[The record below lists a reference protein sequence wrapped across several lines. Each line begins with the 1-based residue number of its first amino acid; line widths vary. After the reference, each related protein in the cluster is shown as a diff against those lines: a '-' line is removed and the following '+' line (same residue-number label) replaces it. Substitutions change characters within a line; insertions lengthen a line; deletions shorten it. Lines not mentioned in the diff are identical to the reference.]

1 MAALRTAQMSGG
13 IVAGI
18 QEAGVKPN
26 RATWSTLLKCLDA
39 NSKEQNIARTM
50 DLISSMDE
58 PMDEVLLSA
67 VAEAQ
72 VRVRGSSGRCDAP

>member
-1 MAALRTAQMSGG
+1 MSGG

-18 QEAGVKPN
+18 QEAGVNPN

-50 DLISSMDE
+50 DLISSLDE
-58 PMDEVLLSA
+58 PMDEVLLLCTDLGCS
-67 VAEAQ
+67 VLLPKCHPLLKLTFE
-72 VRVRGSSGRCDAP
+72 R

>member
-13 IVAGI
+13 IVSGI

-39 NSKEQNIARTM
+39 NSKEQNIARPVN
-50 DLISSMDE
+50 LISGMDE
-58 PMDEVLLSA
+58 PMDEVLLLF

-72 VRVRGSSGRCDAP
+72 VQETKIFWWY